1 MSRLQP
7 IFRARSTSASA
18 SLVGAPPCGT
28 VRFDASEFGPKI
40 MTAFP
45 RLLVATE
52 FPPNAPGGGAA
63 VVRQMLKPWPAE
75 QLCWWSCQ
83 PECNELFG
91 RKVAAHHVALI
102 PRKLYPNRIWRAQRA
117 WLLEK
122 FWVPW
127 GARHLRKTVDL
138 LQPDVV
144 WAIPHAQAVPP
155 LARVLPQAGIGLH
168 VSIHDYMDG
177 RDFGTLSGPLRSRRL
192 AALADQLYA
201 AATTCDAISRP
212 MLEDLR
218 IRTGRAG
225 LITRAGLE
233 QEDFDNLAREPKT
246 QNSSIRVAY
255 AGTIVAEEEFALVV
269 RALGRIRGSLPR
281 PLVLEFFGNHSPRSR
296 EWFDP
301 NWMNDHGNLP
311 AAELAKALQECDW
324 GVSPMRLDDD
334 DPRYNRFSLPTKFA
348 TYLAAG
354 LPVIVV
360 GHLESAVVKV
370 VRQYQVGPWAT
381 DGNLEA
387 LSAQLLAALSE
398 PNPKAKYRPE
408 IRRCALA
415 EFDVRQMRD
424 ALYENFRACASGK
437 SGGT

>member
-1 MSRLQP
+1 
-7 IFRARSTSASA
+7 
-18 SLVGAPPCGT
+18 
-28 VRFDASEFGPKI
+28 

-52 FPPNAPGGGAA
+52 FSPNAPGGGPA

-75 QLCWWSCQ
+75 QLYWWSCM
-83 PECNELFG
+83 PERNELFG
-91 RKVAAHHVALI
+91 RKVTAHHVALI
-102 PRKLYPNRIWRAQRA
+102 HGKLYPNRRWRPQRA

-127 GARHLRKTVDL
+127 AARQLRKTLAD
-138 LQPDVV
+138 LQPDVI
-144 WAIPHAQAVPP
+144 WAIPHAQAIPP
-155 LARVLPQAGIGLH
+155 LARVLPRAGIGLH
-168 VSIHDYMDG
+168 VSIHDYMDNRG
-177 RDFGTLSGPLRSRRL
+177 FGARFGLPRSRRF

-201 AATTCDAISRP
+201 AATTRDAISRP

-218 IRTGRAG
+218 ARTGRDG

-233 QEDFDNLAREPKT
+233 QEDFDNLALEPKN

-255 AGTIVAEEEFALVV
+255 AGTIVAAEEFALVV
-269 RALGRIRGSLPR
+269 RALGRIRERLPR
-281 PLVLEFFGNHSPRSR
+281 PVVLEFFGDHSPRSR
-296 EWFDP
+296 DWFDAA
-301 NWMNDHGNLP
+301 WMNDHGSLP

-324 GVSPMRLDDD
+324 GVSPMRLPDE

-354 LPVIVV
+354 LPVIVL
-360 GHLESAVVKV
+360 GHPESAVVKV
-370 VRQYQVGPWAT
+370 ARQYQVGTCAT
-381 DGNLEA
+381 DGDLEA
-387 LSAQLLAALSE
+387 LSAQLLAAMSE

-415 EFDVRQMRD
+415 EFDVRQMRA
-424 ALYENFRACASGK
+424 ALYDNFRVCAAGK
-437 SGGT
+437 SALKPYPEQPAAQVP